1 MLTAGVAAE
10 HEHEAS
16 QMEFAPL
23 GSVVR
28 RLKRHPETFCAPEL
42 LPAALLD
49 SYMDV
54 CAWLRAEHPGS
65 SLGIP
70 SGCSKPEL
78 AGAAPGGA
86 RPALP
91 ESLDMHRVV
100 RGLNRTSAA
109 AALRPSPNGHAR
121 VRRLGHGL
129 GLPVV
134 APSVGH
140 AEPLSRRR
148 VETGRA
154 AATATT
160 GVSAAL
166 VRRALEAA
174 GLFRGSR
181 SGA

>member
-16 QMEFAPL
+16 QMEFVPL

-54 CAWLRAEHPGS
+54 CAWLRAEHTGS
-65 SLGIP
+65 SVGIP
-70 SGCSKPEL
+70 SICSKPEL
-78 AGAAPGGA
+78 ASTGGA
-86 RPALP
+86 GPALP

-109 AALRPSPNGHAR
+109 AAIRPSPNGHAR
-121 VRRLGHGL
+121 VRRLGPAAGA
-129 GLPVV
+129 
-134 APSVGH
+134 APSVQH
-140 AEPLSRRR
+140 AEPLHSRRR

-154 AATATT
+154 AASATT